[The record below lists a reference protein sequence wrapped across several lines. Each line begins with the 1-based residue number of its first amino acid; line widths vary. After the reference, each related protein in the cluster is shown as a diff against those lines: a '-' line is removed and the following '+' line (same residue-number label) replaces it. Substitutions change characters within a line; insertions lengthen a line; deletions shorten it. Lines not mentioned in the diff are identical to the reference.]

1 MRRTRALLALLLVL
15 AAACSK
21 GSAPSTPV
29 TNTIVASTAPSINTS
44 TSTATTVAPSTTPA
58 STSTTS
64 ASATA
69 ASTTTSTVPADQAVS
84 TAYTSYVAGYW
95 VCLRAPNA
103 CDASTL
109 TAAGSSA
116 RQNLTKTVSDLRNGK
131 LHIGADDVG
140 YTVIESVVID
150 PVSQRATVV
159 TCNWDTA
166 VLYGPPIKDGEPEV
180 VVNNK
185 QSTSRLESVLYL
197 DAGVWKLGEERRI
210 ERVEGTNTCPPAS

>member
-1 MRRTRALLALLLVL
+1 
-15 AAACSK
+15 
-21 GSAPSTPV
+21 
-29 TNTIVASTAPSINTS
+29 
-44 TSTATTVAPSTTPA
+44 
-58 STSTTS
+58 
-64 ASATA
+64 
-69 ASTTTSTVPADQAVS
+69 VPADQAVK

-95 VCLRAPNA
+95 VCLRAPDT

-109 TAAGSSA
+109 TATGSPA

-140 YTVIESVVID
+140 YTVIESVVIN
-150 PVSQRATVV
+150 PISQRATVL

-166 VLYGPPIKDGEPEV
+166 VLYGPPIKDGETEV

-185 QSTSRLESVLYL
+185 QSTSRLESVMYL
-197 DAGVWKLGEERRI
+197 DGGVWKLGEERRI

>member
-1 MRRTRALLALLLVL
+1 MRTTRALLAALLVL

-21 GSAPSTPV
+21 SSAPSTPA
-29 TNTIVASTAPSINTS
+29 TSTIVATTASSVATS
-44 TSTATTVAPSTTPA
+44 TSTSTIVAPSTTPA
-58 STSTTS
+58 STSTI
-64 ASATA
+64 A
-69 ASTTTSTVPADQAVS
+69 AATTTSTIPADQAAKA
-84 TAYTSYVAGYW
+84 AYTTYVAGYW

-103 CDASTL
+103 CDATTL
-109 TAAGSSA
+109 TASGSAA
-116 RQNLTKTVSDLRNGK
+116 RQNLTKTVADLRNGK

-150 PVSQRATVV
+150 PVSQRAAVM

-166 VLYGPPIKDGEPEV
+166 VLYGPPIKDGGPEV

-185 QSTSRLESVLYL
+185 QSTSRLESVMYL
-197 DAGVWKLGEERRI
+197 DGGVWKLGEERRI